1 VKILL
6 TIIVFIL
13 LIFKWPDK
21 ALVLIAFL
29 AVLVALFKEDIYSF
43 YKPPFLSIS
52 VPENLDIGDEVD
64 AKNLETGEFVEKQAY
79 FVITV
84 ENRGIGIAKN
94 IEVYFNGLDSNA
106 VKNFGRY
113 KYLPLITS
121 WTLNPYVRSLPPDVG
136 MRFSVCFLRDSN
148 RNEINFVSL
157 RVPNALCQIKCKP
170 DASSFFKFE
179 VIALSDNARLAKRE
193 IEIRFMGNYL
203 EGFRIKSM

>member
-1 VKILL
+1 MSSQHIRLIVKILL

-79 FVITV
+79 LSGITFQS
-84 ENRGIGIAKN
+84 E
-94 IEVYFNGLDSNA
+94 
-106 VKNFGRY
+106 
-113 KYLPLITS
+113 ITN
-121 WTLNPYVRSLPPDVG
+121 T
-136 MRFSVCFLRDSN
+136 
-148 RNEINFVSL
+148 
-157 RVPNALCQIKCKP
+157 
-170 DASSFFKFE
+170 
-179 VIALSDNARLAKRE
+179 
-193 IEIRFMGNYL
+193 
-203 EGFRIKSM
+203 